1 VQAPPS
7 GSPPQ
12 PPPKQQQ
19 PAPKPKPRRKPTRKA
34 APARKPAAQQS
45 PAPGQQPPP
54 RQPPPKAPPP
64 AVLAPATL
72 IASIIAAL
80 SVALTAAALATALA
94 KIMKAAGI
102 GYLALRAVCILM
114 MSWPESPLE
123 GTGPA
128 QRYMVRQNTLRRAQF
143 MWSAC
148 KRVQA
153 AVVDARSHGEPIRQT
168 VRDAL
173 ATERRYMTLHIHAST
188 RRVTAATTVDG
199 ASEAY
204 GPLLSWNAVMD
215 SRTTAECRAADGK
228 SFYAATPPAIGY
240 PGTVHP
246 HCRCTPGPP
255 RAGAPILA

>member
-7 GSPPQ
+7 GGSPPPQ
-12 PPPKQQQ
+12 PAPPPKR
-19 PAPKPKPRRKPTRKA
+19 KRPRRKPAK
-34 APARKPAAQQS
+34 KPAAKKPPPAQQQ
-45 PAPGQQPPP
+45 PPPGQQPPP
-54 RQPPPKAPPP
+54 QPPPATPPP
-64 AVLAPATL
+64 AALAPATL

-80 SVALTAAALATALA
+80 SVAVTAAGLAAALA

-128 QRYMVRQNTLRRAQF
+128 QRAIIRVNTLRRAQF
-143 MWSAC
+143 FLAAC

-153 AVVDARSHGEPIRQT
+153 AVVDARSHGEPIRQA

-173 ATERRYMTLHIHAST
+173 ATERRYMTLHINASA

-199 ASEAY
+199 AAEAY

-215 SRTTAECRAADGK
+215 ARTTAECRAADGK
-228 SFYAATPPAIGY
+228 SFYAAIPPTIGY

-255 RAGAPILA
+255 RPGAPVLP